1 MSGNARP
8 TEPRLPALP
17 PKEWDKAMRRA
28 MAALVP
34 ENPRHPLPVQG
45 GDRPKGLNALGTLAQ
60 SPELTRAFN
69 TFNGHILFGT
79 TLSLRQREL
88 IVLRVADLR
97 KCAYEWK
104 QHVVQGWDA
113 GLTTEEIDRVPQG
126 PDAPGWS
133 PLERAILRAVDEL
146 VGDAFV
152 ADETWLA
159 LAGELDTQQLMDLV
173 FTVGCY
179 ELIAM
184 FFNSAG
190 VQVDDDLRRYLEGRS
205 SA

>member
-1 MSGNARP
+1 
-8 TEPRLPALP
+8 
-17 PKEWDKAMRRA
+17 

-34 ENPRHPLPVQG
+34 ENPRHPLPAQG

-60 SPELTRAFN
+60 HPGLTRAFN
-69 TFNGHILFGT
+69 GFNGHILFGT

-97 KCAYEWK
+97 DCGYEWK
-104 QHVVQGWDA
+104 QHVVQGSDA
-113 GLTTEEIDRVPQG
+113 GISAEEIDRVGQG

-133 PLERAILRAVDEL
+133 PLEQAILRAVDDL

-152 ADETWLA
+152 TDETWSVLA
-159 LAGELDTQQLMDLV
+159 AELDTHQLMDLI

-179 ELIAM
+179 DLIAM
-184 FFNSAG
+184 FFKSSG
-190 VQVDDDLRRYLEGRS
+190 VQVDDDLTRYLNK
-205 SA
+205 